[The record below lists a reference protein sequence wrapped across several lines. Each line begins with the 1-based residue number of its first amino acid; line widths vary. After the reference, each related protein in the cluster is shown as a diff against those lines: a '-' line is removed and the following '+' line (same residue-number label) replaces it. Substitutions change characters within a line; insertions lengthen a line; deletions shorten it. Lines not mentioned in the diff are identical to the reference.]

1 MTDLA
6 QVMQQVREEARK
18 RGVRWTNQRQ
28 IIVET
33 FVSTDD
39 HMTADDLH
47 RRVRTLDASVSAAT
61 VYRTINLLVEIGV
74 AHKRHFSSGSA
85 SFESALTKTHHD
97 HLVCMS
103 CGIITEFVHE
113 PLETMQDQISKI
125 HGFQL
130 LHHRVELYGICPS
143 CAARGA
149 SVPASAWHALTDR

>member
-6 QVMQQVREEARK
+6 QIMQQVRDEARR

-28 IIVET
+28 IIVEI
-33 FVSTDD
+33 FIASND
-39 HMTADDLH
+39 HVTAEELH
-47 RRVRTLDASVSAAT
+47 HRVRSIDASVSAAT

-85 SFESALTKTHHD
+85 SFESALTKNHHD

-103 CGIITEFVHE
+103 CGVITEFVHE
-113 PLETMQDQISKI
+113 PLEIQQNEVAQA

-130 LHHRVELYGICPS
+130 LHHRMELYGMCRN
-143 CAARGA
+143 CTARGA
-149 SVPASAWHALTDR
+149 TVPASAWHALTDR

>member
-6 QVMQQVREEARK
+6 QVMQQVRDEARK

-33 FVSTDD
+33 FIATDD
-39 HMTADDLH
+39 HVTAEELH
-47 RRVRTLDASVSAAT
+47 QRVRRLDASVSAAT

-74 AHKRHFSSGSA
+74 AHKRHFSGGSA

-103 CGIITEFVHE
+103 CGQITEFVHE
-113 PLETMQDQISKI
+113 PLEVLQDQIAAH
-125 HGFQL
+125 HGFRL
-130 LHHRVELYGICPS
+130 LHHRMELYGVCRQCS
-143 CAARGA
+143 ARGA
-149 SVPASAWHALTDR
+149 EVSASAWHDLADR